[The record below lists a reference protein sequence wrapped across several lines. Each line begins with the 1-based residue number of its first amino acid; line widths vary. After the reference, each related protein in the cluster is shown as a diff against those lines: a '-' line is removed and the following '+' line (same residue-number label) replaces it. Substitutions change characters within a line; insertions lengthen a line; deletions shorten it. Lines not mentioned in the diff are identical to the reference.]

1 MKPHRIPFILFFLC
15 LCIAAQAQKNKYVT
29 GNIIDQSTRELLM
42 AKVELLRASDSVVIA
57 QTNCDLHSTKRS
69 NNQSKHYARF
79 SLKYAENGS
88 YILRCSAPRY
98 KTLFYPVVANIKGR
112 QTDLDVGTLAMEPD
126 DGMPNVMLDNV
137 DVVATKVKFYFDKD
151 TLIYNADAFK
161 MQNGAVLEELLS
173 KMPGLKIQ
181 GNTIYSN
188 GRKVE
193 ALLLNGKD
201 FFNTDRHT
209 ILQNL
214 PTFMVKSVKVYEKT
228 PDSVSL
234 IRRERDLE
242 GLVMDVRLKKE
253 YEQFFAGN
261 FDIGQG
267 TDERYRYKLFG
278 LRFSQVSR
286 LSATIIANNVNGID
300 DWINESQNSNSRIYS
315 GEHVTDALGLRYN
328 LDHPRGL
335 YELSGELNAKY
346 SDKYEWAKTS
356 SQTYYTNGDVFNRSY
371 NKRNSYGFELSTSH
385 NLEFFGNTEWNF
397 SVYPRIQFSRSNGNG
412 QDISTIFNTDVN
424 DLLGES
430 WVDSLLSPE
439 LTHTLELYGITR
451 NNNQNRN
458 NGQNTNISIHVSKT
472 YKPRNTNDEL
482 TINLIGRFVERKG
495 HNYNQRTINYIA
507 DKNKDIDFN
516 NHYTDSYSKTNDY
529 QIATSYRYKLD
540 HCSSL
545 TASYQYNYNSYKDNR
560 SLFLLHLLDDWKA
573 SSSHTLGELPS
584 NLELYSTLDPHNS
597 HLYHDQKSDNTFTLG
612 YDYELKRDE
621 KTKYHF
627 NLSVPLKHSN
637 ERLRYENSMMDT
649 LATRRKFVP
658 EVLTSF
664 KFRSRSDCSLELSY
678 HYSQNLP
685 SMLRMIN
692 ITDDSNPLSISENN
706 PDLKRT
712 SLHTFTSYYTTTL
725 FKHYGNLGFRLSYD
739 LQYNDVAS
747 FRLYD
752 KTTGVSRYKP
762 MNINGND
769 MFRADAGLSR
779 YFYRGNFTHELS
791 YDFLMYWTNR
801 ADYSMEA
808 SEEAATKRTV
818 HNFHLGQ
825 GIEYHLMGKGLTLSP
840 KVYLEYQRSTS
851 ASANFQRVNAFN
863 LEYGLEADYKIG
875 QWTFKSSINNVSGWG
890 YAYSE
895 MNKTTSLWNMS
906 VRRNLQKVSLELEAY
921 DILNQNRNVF
931 FAAYGSSRYER
942 ITNILHRYIMLHFIY
957 RFNTKKKDSSNKY

>member
-1 MKPHRIPFILFFLC
+1 MISRLFPILLSLC
-15 LCIAAQAQKNKYVT
+15 LCISAQAQKNKYVT

-57 QTNCDLHSTKRS
+57 QTNCNLYSTKRS
-69 NNQSKHYARF
+69 NNQSKYYARF
-79 SLKYAENGS
+79 SLKFTENGN
-88 YILRCSAPRY
+88 YILRCSASRH

-112 QTDLDVGTLAMEPD
+112 QADLDVGTLAMEPD

-173 KMPGLKIQ
+173 KMPGLRIN

-188 GRKVE
+188 GQAVH

-201 FFNTDRHT
+201 FFNNDRHT
-209 ILQNL
+209 ILKNL

-228 PDSVSL
+228 PDSVSF
-234 IRRERDLE
+234 IRRERELK

-253 YEQFFAGN
+253 YEHFFAGN

-267 TDERYRYKLFG
+267 TDKRYRYKLFG

-286 LSATIIANNVNGID
+286 LSATVTANNVNGIYD
-300 DWINESQNSNSRIYS
+300 RINESQNSNSWIGS
-315 GEHVTDALGLRYN
+315 GEHVTDALELRYN

-335 YELSGELNAKY
+335 YELSGELNARY
-346 SDKYEWAKTS
+346 SDKYEWTKTS
-356 SQTYYTNGDVFNRSY
+356 SQTYYTNGDVFNRSD
-371 NKRNSYGFELSTSH
+371 NRRNSYNFELSTSH
-385 NLEFFGNTEWNF
+385 DMEFFGNTVWNF
-397 SVYPRIQFSRSNGNG
+397 SVSPRIRFSRANGNE
-412 QDISTIFNTDVN
+412 QTASANFNTDVN
-424 DLLGES
+424 DMLGES

-451 NNNQNRN
+451 TKHQNRN
-458 NGQNTNISIHVSKT
+458 DGQNTNISVNVSKT

-482 TINLIGRFVERKG
+482 FFNFNGRFDERKG
-495 HNYNQRTINYIA
+495 HSYNQRTIDYIA
-507 DKNKDIDFN
+507 DKNKGSDFN
-516 NHYTDSYSKTNDY
+516 NHYSDNYSKTNRYDVT
-529 QIATSYRYKLD
+529 TSYLYKLD

-545 TASYQYNYNSYKDNR
+545 TASYKYGYNSDKDNR

-573 SSSHTLGELPS
+573 GTSHPLGELPS
-584 NLELYSTLDPHNS
+584 ILELYSTLDPNNS
-597 HLYHDQKSDNTFTLG
+597 HLYHNRKSDNTFTLS
-612 YDYELKRDE
+612 YDYELKREE
-621 KTKYHF
+621 KAEYHF

-649 LATRRKFVP
+649 LATRHKFVP
-658 EVLTSF
+658 EVLTTF
-664 KFRSRSDCSLELSY
+664 NFRSGHQRSLELSY
-678 HYSQNLP
+678 HYQENLP
-685 SMLRMIN
+685 SMLWMIN

-712 SLHTFTSYYTTTL
+712 SLHSFVTSFTWRPN
-725 FKHYGNLGFRLSYD
+725 KPDMRINVRLSYD
-739 LQYNDVAS
+739 LQCNDVAY
-747 FRLYD
+747 FRQYD
-752 KTTGVSRYKP
+752 KTTGVRHSKP

-769 MFRADAGLSR
+769 MFRAGADLTR
-779 YFYRGNFTHELS
+779 YFYRGNITHAFY

-808 SEEAATKRTV
+808 SEEAAVKRLV
-818 HNFHLGQ
+818 HNYLLGQ
-825 GIEYHLMGKGLTLSP
+825 GIDYKLSVNRLTLSS
-840 KVYLEYQRSTS
+840 KVYFEYQRSSS

-863 LEYGLEADYKIG
+863 LKYGLEADYKIG
-875 QWTFKSSINNVSGWG
+875 QWAFKSSINNVSGWG

-921 DILNQNRNVF
+921 DILNQNRDVF

-942 ITNILHRYIMLHFIY
+942 ITNILRRYVMLHFIY
-957 RFNTKKKDSSNKY
+957 RFNTKKKDK